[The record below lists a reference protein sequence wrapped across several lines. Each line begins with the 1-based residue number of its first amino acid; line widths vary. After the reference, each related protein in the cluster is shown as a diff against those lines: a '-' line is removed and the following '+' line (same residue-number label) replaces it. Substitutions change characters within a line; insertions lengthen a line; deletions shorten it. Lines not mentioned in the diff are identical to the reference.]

1 MSSRKS
7 KGPNGNKKTRKHKL
21 ISNSKNIDDYL
32 HDSLFP
38 ISPNE
43 YITIT
48 LEICSELKGN
58 PKYNYKVSS
67 IKKHTFTQDI
77 PDYNKYSS
85 LTKEVLQEG
94 IDKLNLK
101 DPNSFIR
108 LMLISRGEE
117 LKIWKLDNQKYEENT
132 NNKEKCGYGTPIYEE
147 IVPPVEK
154 DLTIEDMEDW
164 DIFEKELDDKNKQ
177 QVKEN
182 EARKLQ
188 AKEAKAKA
196 EQERL
201 VEEANAKEKQFV
213 EESVVDYIPA
223 PVVADEA
230 RIAAEEE
237 QFAEESGVD
246 YIPAPVVADEAR
258 IAAEAKAEEAR
269 DAAEANAEEERL
281 AEEARVAAEAKVEED
296 KLAEEARV
304 AAEAKVEEERLAEE
318 DRVAAEAKVEEE
330 RLAEE
335 ARVAAESK
343 VEEERLAEESR
354 VATEAKAEDE
364 RFAKESVV
372 EPEDIEQQML
382 SFTLD
387 KLTKINKTKNLNDKL
402 NNKLNDKLKSVFAEF
417 NSKFEGK
424 DIPDNLQKMFKNSLS
439 NDESI
444 QKNNIYLLLN
454 GVRLLIIY
462 KEINKK
468 IELLKEIDDDKRLE
482 FKDNYGLLAETD
494 LTITTIKIDGKP
506 IDIFEVMDKIANF
519 NTLKPDQTKY
529 ILEIQKHIQKEIDI
543 MIGKLTNQNELFKSR
558 SNKDFFEDEDDAD
571 NGPWHNTKQELLK
584 RIDKIT
590 DQVKQTKYEDDKTEI
605 SDNMDLLKVLVDE
618 LGNSYKLLTP
628 IIDNIDPESGK
639 NKCKTALNYIQNN
652 GGENSTKA
660 NLYVDYRNVNSKY
673 EEYINYKT
681 SWLSRNEFEKHKN
694 NFINELDN
702 FKKNL
707 KDKVFSTFEYGDS
720 EYCKDIS
727 PNNNDDLIKS
737 VEDANKRAET
747 VLSQD
752 DRFNPDKNTLLRS
765 NSEPTIPIQTK
776 PTTYTEKQYKNIVK
790 NIIDNIEKSND
801 YSGKGKDIFIQ
812 NIGVDIN
819 KLLKN
824 PKVKDRKQLHDILIH
839 LSNYL
844 QKYDSTPEQITH
856 YLERVKTHLKTTYGG
871 NAINRKK
878 TKKKRTTRSTK
889 QKSNTKTV
897 KNMERKRKTRKNT
910 K

>member
-1 MSSRKS
+1 MSSRKNP
-7 KGPNGNKKTRKHKL
+7 KGTNGNKKTRKHKL

-85 LTKEVLQEG
+85 LTMEALQEG

-132 NNKEKCGYGTPIYEE
+132 NNKEKCGYGTSIYEE

-188 AKEAKAKA
+188 AEEARVAAEAKAEEARIATEAKA
-196 EQERL
+196 EEERL
-201 VEEANAKEKQFV
+201 AEEARVADEANEKEEQFA

-223 PVVADEA
+223 PVVADE
-230 RIAAEEE
+230 
-237 QFAEESGVD
+237 D
-246 YIPAPVVADEAR
+246 R

-269 DAAEANAEEERL
+269 VADEANAKEEQFAEESVVDYIPAPVVAAEAKAEEERL
-281 AEEARVAAEAKVEED
+281 AEEARVA
-296 KLAEEARV
+296 
-304 AAEAKVEEERLAEE
+304 
-318 DRVAAEAKVEEE
+318 
-330 RLAEE
+330 
-335 ARVAAESK
+335 
-343 VEEERLAEESR
+343 
-354 VATEAKAEDE
+354 DE
-364 RFAKESVV
+364 
-372 EPEDIEQQML
+372 L
-382 SFTLD
+382 L
-387 KLTKINKTKNLNDKL
+387 
-402 NNKLNDKLKSVFAEF
+402 LKSL
-417 NSKFEGK
+417 SK
-424 DIPDNLQKMFKNSLS
+424 
-439 NDESI
+439 
-444 QKNNIYLLLN
+444 
-454 GVRLLIIY
+454 
-462 KEINKK
+462 
-468 IELLKEIDDDKRLE
+468 
-482 FKDNYGLLAETD
+482 
-494 LTITTIKIDGKP
+494 
-506 IDIFEVMDKIANF
+506 
-519 NTLKPDQTKY
+519 
-529 ILEIQKHIQKEIDI
+529 
-543 MIGKLTNQNELFKSR
+543 
-558 SNKDFFEDEDDAD
+558 KDFFDYEDDAD

-628 IIDNIDPESGK
+628 IIDNIDPELGK
-639 NKCKTALNYIQNN
+639 NKCDTARTYIEDNR
-652 GGENSTKA
+652 GENIYKD
-660 NLYVDYRNVNSKY
+660 NLYDDYAMVNNKY
-673 EEYINYKT
+673 ETYITYQAG
-681 SWLSRNEFEKHKN
+681 WLSRNEFEKHKN

-752 DRFNPDKNTLLRS
+752 DSVINRVNPDKNTLLRS
-765 NSEPTIPIQTK
+765 NSAHSGLREPSFSQPTRNEIKQFTALPGFINKAKNQKMNKDEAFNLWNKGKPSSRHETLHRFSSYWDLDKQT
-776 PTTYTEKQYKNIVK
+776 
-790 NIIDNIEKSND
+790 
-801 YSGKGKDIFIQ
+801 GKG
-812 NIGVDIN
+812 
-819 KLLKN
+819 
-824 PKVKDRKQLHDILIH
+824 
-839 LSNYL
+839 
-844 QKYDSTPEQITH
+844 
-856 YLERVKTHLKTTYGG
+856 
-871 NAINRKK
+871 KK
-878 TKKKRTTRSTK
+878 TKKKRTTRSKK

>member
-1 MSSRKS
+1 MSSRKNP
-7 KGPNGNKKTRKHKL
+7 KGTNGNKKTRKHKL

-48 LEICSELKGN
+48 LEICSELNEN

-188 AKEAKAKA
+188 AEEARVAAEAKAEESRIATEAKA
-196 EQERL
+196 EEERL
-201 VEEANAKEKQFV
+201 AEEARVADEANEKEEQFA

-223 PVVADEA
+223 PVVADED
-230 RIAAEEE
+230 RIAT
-237 QFAEESGVD
+237 
-246 YIPAPVVADEAR
+246 
-258 IAAEAKAEEAR
+258 EAKAEEAR
-269 DAAEANAEEERL
+269 DAAEAKAEEERL
-281 AEEARVAAEAKVEED
+281 AEEARVA
-296 KLAEEARV
+296 
-304 AAEAKVEEERLAEE
+304 
-318 DRVAAEAKVEEE
+318 
-330 RLAEE
+330 
-335 ARVAAESK
+335 
-343 VEEERLAEESR
+343 
-354 VATEAKAEDE
+354 DE
-364 RFAKESVV
+364 
-372 EPEDIEQQML
+372 L
-382 SFTLD
+382 L
-387 KLTKINKTKNLNDKL
+387 
-402 NNKLNDKLKSVFAEF
+402 LKSL
-417 NSKFEGK
+417 SK
-424 DIPDNLQKMFKNSLS
+424 
-439 NDESI
+439 
-444 QKNNIYLLLN
+444 
-454 GVRLLIIY
+454 
-462 KEINKK
+462 
-468 IELLKEIDDDKRLE
+468 
-482 FKDNYGLLAETD
+482 
-494 LTITTIKIDGKP
+494 
-506 IDIFEVMDKIANF
+506 
-519 NTLKPDQTKY
+519 
-529 ILEIQKHIQKEIDI
+529 
-543 MIGKLTNQNELFKSR
+543 
-558 SNKDFFEDEDDAD
+558 KDFFDYEADAD

-747 VLSQD
+747 VLAQD
-752 DRFNPDKNTLLRS
+752 DRFNPDKNALLRS

-776 PTTYTEKQYKNIVK
+776 PPTYTEKQYKNIVK
-790 NIIDNIEKSND
+790 NIFDNIEKSND
-801 YSGKGKDIFIQ
+801 YSGKEKDIFIQ

-844 QKYDSTPEQITH
+844 QKYDSTPEQIRH
-856 YLERVKTHLKTTYGG
+856 YLDRVKTHLKTTYGG

-878 TKKKRTTRSTK
+878 TKKKRTTRSKK

>member
-1 MSSRKS
+1 M
-7 KGPNGNKKTRKHKL
+7 
-21 ISNSKNIDDYL
+21 
-32 HDSLFP
+32 
-38 ISPNE
+38 
-43 YITIT
+43 
-48 LEICSELKGN
+48 
-58 PKYNYKVSS
+58 
-67 IKKHTFTQDI
+67 
-77 PDYNKYSS
+77 
-85 LTKEVLQEG
+85 
-94 IDKLNLK
+94 
-101 DPNSFIR
+101 
-108 LMLISRGEE
+108 
-117 LKIWKLDNQKYEENT
+117 
-132 NNKEKCGYGTPIYEE
+132 
-147 IVPPVEK
+147 
-154 DLTIEDMEDW
+154 
-164 DIFEKELDDKNKQ
+164 
-177 QVKEN
+177 
-182 EARKLQ
+182 
-188 AKEAKAKA
+188 
-196 EQERL
+196 
-201 VEEANAKEKQFV
+201 
-213 EESVVDYIPA
+213 
-223 PVVADEA
+223 
-230 RIAAEEE
+230 
-237 QFAEESGVD
+237 
-246 YIPAPVVADEAR
+246 
-258 IAAEAKAEEAR
+258 
-269 DAAEANAEEERL
+269 
-281 AEEARVAAEAKVEED
+281 
-296 KLAEEARV
+296 AEEARV
-304 AAEAKVEEERLAEE
+304 AAEAKVEEERLVEE
-318 DRVAAEAKVEEE
+318 ARVAAEAKAEEDK
-330 RLAEE
+330 LAEE
-335 ARVAAESK
+335 ARVAAE
-343 VEEERLAEESR
+343 
-354 VATEAKAEDE
+354 AKAEEE
-364 RFAKESVV
+364 RFAKESVVDYIPAPVV

-387 KLTKINKTKNLNDKL
+387 KLTKINKNKNLNDELKL
-402 NNKLNDKLKSVFAEF
+402 VFADF
-417 NSKFEGK
+417 NSEFEGK
-424 DIPDNLQKMFKNSLS
+424 DIPDNLQKMFEDSLS

-444 QKNNIYLLLN
+444 QKNNIDLLLN
-454 GVRLLIIY
+454 GVQLLIIY

-482 FKDNYGLLAETD
+482 FNDIYGLLEETE
-494 LTITTIKIDGKP
+494 LTLTTIEIDGEE
-506 IDIFEVMDKIANF
+506 IDIFEAMDKIANY

-529 ILEIQKHIQKEIDI
+529 ILKIQKHIQKEIDI
-543 MIGKLTNQNELFKSR
+543 MIGKLTNQNELLLKSL
-558 SNKDFFEDEDDAD
+558 SNEVFYDDEDE
-571 NGPWHNTKQELLK
+571 KLLEK
-584 RIDKIT
+584 IREIT
-590 DQVKQTKYEDDKTEI
+590 DQVKETKYEDDKTEI
-605 SDNMDLLKVLVDE
+605 SDNMILLKSRVDKLV
-618 LGNSYKLLTP
+618 NKSNLLTP
-628 IIDNIDPESGK
+628 ISPIPRILGK

-707 KDKVFSTFEYGDS
+707 KDKVFSTFEYGGS

-878 TKKKRTTRSTK
+878 TKKKRTTRSKK

>member
-1 MSSRKS
+1 MLSRKNP
-7 KGPNGNKKTRKHKL
+7 KGTNGNKKTRKHKL

-94 IDKLNLK
+94 IEELNLK

-117 LKIWKLDNQKYEENT
+117 LKIWKLDNQKYEANT

-147 IVPPVEK
+147 IIPPVEK

-177 QVKEN
+177 QAKENEARKLQAKEN

-201 VEEANAKEKQFV
+201 VEEANAKEEQFV
-213 EESVVDYIPA
+213 KESV
-223 PVVADEA
+223 
-230 RIAAEEE
+230 
-237 QFAEESGVD
+237 VD

-281 AEEARVAAEAKVEED
+281 AEEARVAAEAKAEED

-318 DRVAAEAKVEEE
+318 ARVAAEAKVEEE

-335 ARVAAESK
+335 ARVATEAK
-343 VEEERLAEESR
+343 AEEERLAEEAR
-354 VATEAKAEDE
+354 VAAEAKVEDE

-387 KLTKINKTKNLNDKL
+387 KLTEINKTENLNDE
-402 NNKLNDKLKSVFAEF
+402 LKSVFDEF
-417 NSKFEGK
+417 NSEFEGK

-439 NDESI
+439 NDKSI
-444 QKNNIYLLLN
+444 QKNDIDLLLN
-454 GVRLLIIY
+454 GVQLLIIY
-462 KEINKK
+462 EEINKK

-482 FKDNYGLLAETD
+482 FNDIYGLLEETD
-494 LTITTIKIDGKP
+494 LTITTIEIDGKP
-506 IDIFEVMDKIANF
+506 IDIFEVMDEIANF
-519 NTLKPDQTKY
+519 NTLKPDQTKD
-529 ILEIQKHIQKEIDI
+529 ILKIQKHIQKEIDI
-543 MIGKLTNQNELFKSR
+543 IIGKLTNQNELLLKSL
-558 SNKDFFEDEDDAD
+558 SNQPFYDDEDE
-571 NGPWHNTKQELLK
+571 KLLEK
-584 RIDKIT
+584 IREIT
-590 DQVKQTKYEDDKTEI
+590 DQVKETKYEDNKTEI
-605 SDNMDLLKVLVDE
+605 SNNMNLLKGLVDE
-618 LGNSYKLLTP
+618 LAYKSNFLTP
-628 IIDNIDPESGK
+628 IIDNIDPELGK
-639 NKCKTALNYIQNN
+639 SECDTARTYIEKQDNRVK
-652 GGENSTKA
+652 NSTKP
-660 NLYVDYRNVNSKY
+660 NLYDDYEMVNVKHETYSKS
-673 EEYINYKT
+673 ETN
-681 SWLSRNEFEKHKN
+681 NNFEKHKQ
-694 NFINELDN
+694 NFIKGLDN
-702 FKKNL
+702 FKQNLVKN
-707 KDKVFSTFEYGDS
+707 VFSTFEYGNR

-737 VEDANKRAET
+737 VEYANKQAET
-747 VLSQD
+747 VLAKD
-752 DRFNPDKNTLLRS
+752 DSVINRFNPYKNTLLRS
-765 NSEPTIPIQTK
+765 TSAHSGLRKPLFPQPTRNEISNVYKKLKQNTSLPGFIKEAKSKKIQMSK
-776 PTTYTEKQYKNIVK
+776 EDAFNLWNEGKQRLMHETFPRFSAYWDLDKQT
-790 NIIDNIEKSND
+790 
-801 YSGKGKDIFIQ
+801 GKG
-812 NIGVDIN
+812 
-819 KLLKN
+819 
-824 PKVKDRKQLHDILIH
+824 
-839 LSNYL
+839 
-844 QKYDSTPEQITH
+844 
-856 YLERVKTHLKTTYGG
+856 
-871 NAINRKK
+871 KK
-878 TKKKRTTRSTK
+878 TKKKRTTRSKK